1 MKSIFTKLGTLLFC
15 GAVALVGCS
24 DFSADL
30 KYVDEKIDKLTEDTA
45 KKVNDLKGEIQTLS
59 ETLASTYATKA
70 ELTAAQ
76 NEIAALNSALKALE
90 SVVASKADAA
100 SVQEAIDAVNARID
114 AIKSCVCE
122 PGQDGEDGKDGQD
135 GEDGKDGQDGAQGPE
150 GPQGPQGP
158 QGEQGPEGPQGPA
171 GETPDLSGIEARI
184 EALEAA
190 VAALEGCSCEEIDLT
205 PVTSAVAALEADL
218 EAYKA
223 EVDAALADVEERL
236 AALENSELIAKVPE
250 LEAMLEE
257 VAEAAAQAMIN
268 SELAIETLE
277 FSLEEIYDA
286 FDELS
291 ELLEQFDGIEE
302 TLRDVYTKDEV
313 DAAIEEA
320 LASYTGM
327 NDRLDDLQKQIDAL
341 AAKVEAYASEL
352 KSIVMVPQIIV
363 NGTSAI
369 EYKSFAYAP
378 MAADSDEVPAVNE
391 SNRKLI
397 GTDATVAYYH
407 FNPSNFD
414 ITKAT
419 YSIVSTTVQ
428 TRSAAEPVAKV
439 GKVSKEGN
447 KVKVELIRLNGSDN
461 MFALE
466 AKLDDETVIVSD
478 YALVL
483 DNITTPDD
491 LVIADK
497 EGNALISSLAEIAGA
512 NEQITLNS
520 FDKYSFADFVKP
532 IDELYAGYGIEYK
545 YTAVSGEAE
554 VAEDGTANLKNADG
568 VVIVKVEAVYGED
581 VIRRG
586 YIKAYVNYYD
596 IDVPGVYY
604 TTSATATVTAKRV
617 AFEVKDIAAW
627 AQSIKDAPN
636 TLERLKGV
644 AEVLKEITAILA
656 SEEPTLQKL
665 YLVQEQARI
674 AYELLNGVPGFV
686 YKYETYTGYGEAT
699 VMANILP
706 EVMSI
711 REFKAVLEMI
721 EETYPQANI
730 GNIAETVTA
739 YIPEALRNNAAVA
752 YILEQL
758 KNFQISD
765 ILENETVVNLLETL
779 NEFAQSIGIK
789 VLDYERINRYLTNLI
804 SGIVGENNYGEAAAS
819 LAAQAK
825 ARAGAEAMIEAHFAT
840 LNENLMANFENGT
853 WGKVLDFVDV
863 DLNLEDE
870 NIKKLLDF
878 LQIFDYVASVESA
891 LQGIADRGEDLVKY
905 TYNGDDIVYNVK
917 EPVRLEVK

>member
-1 MKSIFTKLGTLLFC
+1 
-15 GAVALVGCS
+15 
-24 DFSADL
+24 
-30 KYVDEKIDKLTEDTA
+30 
-45 KKVNDLKGEIQTLS
+45 
-59 ETLASTYATKA
+59 
-70 ELTAAQ
+70 
-76 NEIAALNSALKALE
+76 
-90 SVVASKADAA
+90 
-100 SVQEAIDAVNARID
+100 
-114 AIKSCVCE
+114 
-122 PGQDGEDGKDGQD
+122 
-135 GEDGKDGQDGAQGPE
+135 
-150 GPQGPQGP
+150 
-158 QGEQGPEGPQGPA
+158 
-171 GETPDLSGIEARI
+171 
-184 EALEAA
+184 
-190 VAALEGCSCEEIDLT
+190 
-205 PVTSAVAALEADL
+205 
-218 EAYKA
+218 
-223 EVDAALADVEERL
+223 
-236 AALENSELIAKVPE
+236 
-250 LEAMLEE
+250 
-257 VAEAAAQAMIN
+257 
-268 SELAIETLE
+268 
-277 FSLEEIYDA
+277 
-286 FDELS
+286 
-291 ELLEQFDGIEE
+291 
-302 TLRDVYTKDEV
+302 
-313 DAAIEEA
+313 
-320 LASYTGM
+320 M

-363 NGTSAI
+363 NGTNAI

-378 MAADSDEVPAVNE
+378 MAADSDEVPAVND

-520 FDKYSFADFVKP
+520 FDKYTFADFVKP

-596 IDVPGVYY
+596 IEVPGVYY

-644 AEVLKEITAILA
+644 TDVLKEIATILA
-656 SEEPTLQKL
+656 SEEPELQKL
-665 YLVQEQARI
+665 YLVQQQARI

-686 YKYETYTGYGEAT
+686 YKYETFTGYGEAT

-706 EVMSI
+706 EVMSV

-730 GNIAETVTA
+730 GNAADALIS

-758 KNFQISD
+758 RNFQLSD

-789 VLDYERINRYLTNLI
+789 VLDYERINKYLTSLI

-870 NIKKLLDF
+870 TVKQILEY